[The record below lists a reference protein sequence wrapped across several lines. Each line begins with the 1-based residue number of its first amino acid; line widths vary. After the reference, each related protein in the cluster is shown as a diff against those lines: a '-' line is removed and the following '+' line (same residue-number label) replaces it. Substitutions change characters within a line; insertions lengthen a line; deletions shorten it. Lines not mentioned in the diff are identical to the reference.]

1 MIPRQ
6 PRIALV
12 AACDRNWGI
21 GRDNRMPWHLPADLA
36 HFKALTLGHAVVMGA
51 NTYAAIGRALPGRQN
66 LVLSRDA
73 GKHFPGA
80 ARVGSVEAA
89 LAAAG
94 SDPVMIIGGGQV
106 YAAFLPLADEVF
118 LTRVDTDA
126 DADAF
131 FPALTP
137 ADWTRVSE
145 SRHPA
150 DAANAH
156 DMRFERWV
164 RQRPRT
170 GAVVAV

>member
-1 MIPRQ
+1 MNRGR

-12 AACDRNWGI
+12 AACDRRWGI

-66 LVLSRDA
+66 IVLSRDA
-73 GKHFPGA
+73 AKHFPGA
-80 ARVGSVEAA
+80 ERVGSVEEA
-89 LAAAG
+89 LSAAG
-94 SDPVMIIGGGQV
+94 SDPVMVIGGGQV

-118 LTRVDTDA
+118 LTRVDTEV

-137 ADWTRVSE
+137 ADWTRIAE
-145 SRHPA
+145 SHYPA
-150 DAANAH
+150 DTANPHA
-156 DMRFERWV
+156 MRFEHWTRETS
-164 RQRPRT
+164 RH
-170 GAVVAV
+170 